1 MKFDP
6 NKWALPLGVLG
17 VVFFLFSLPDR
28 WLDHDEAMLG
38 EASYWW
44 WKLGYYRSILHYG
57 LPNGWDEVQYS
68 THKAFVLLGSGM
80 ISIFGWSL
88 SVLRIVPLFFA
99 GMITWLVQKY
109 LHNHF
114 GSDRQW
120 TGWVLTLFFFQ
131 AMFFMAAYRFRPETM
146 LMTFGFINFWLLD
159 TYFKTGKFK
168 YVVLAGICAGLG
180 LFTHLNGAAYAGA
193 GGLLLWSRK
202 KFGPSVVY
210 GILGIAFGSLYLHN
224 MLGQGQFEEFLTQYR
239 QNPNLSEA
247 DWHWYSPIV
256 KAFSE
261 HLRFFHSAREV
272 STSLLLLTALIGSWK
287 ILKEKC
293 SSLLRYFLFTILILG
308 ALSRQT
314 PIYYMIYLP
323 FIVVIISVHVHR
335 WTSLSN
341 TWKGATLFFLGG
353 FLLINAYFSWNLM
366 SRRTDTAART
376 AEMVAS
382 IPVGSSILG
391 PTSLLFNALDEG
403 YEIRSFK
410 SFKFL
415 VRNYPDYPDTY
426 EGLVDF
432 LDDTAPDYIILDH
445 IDYNQDEF
453 GDFRD
458 PSELTMNESIGSFQ
472 VTEIHEDWTLLQR
485 MP

>member
-1 MKFDP
+1 MKWDL
-6 NKWALPLGVLG
+6 NKWAPLLAFLGVLFF
-17 VVFFLFSLPDR
+17 VVSLPYR
-28 WLDHDEAMLG
+28 WLDHDEAVLG
-38 EASYWW
+38 EHAYWW
-44 WKLGYYRSILHYG
+44 WKTGQYRSVLHYG
-57 LPNGWDEVQYS
+57 LPNGWDQLLYS
-68 THKAFVLLGSGM
+68 THKAFVLLGSAS

-88 SVLRIVPLFFA
+88 TALRGIPLFF
-99 GMITWLVQKY
+99 GIVVIFLVQKY
-109 LHNHF
+109 LRTEFEN
-114 GSDRQW
+114 DREYLYW
-120 TGWVLTLFFFQ
+120 PVTLFLFQ
-131 AMFFMAAYRFRPETM
+131 AMFFTAAYRFRPETM
-146 LMTFGFINFWLLD
+146 LMTFGFLNFWLLD
-159 TYFKTGKFK
+159 SYFKTGKFK

-202 KFGPSVVY
+202 KIGPSVAY

-224 MLGQGQFEEFLTQYR
+224 MLGPGQFEEFLAQYR

-247 DWHWYSPIV
+247 DWHWYSPMV
-256 KAFSE
+256 KALSE

-287 ILKEKC
+287 ILKEEC

-323 FIVVIISVHVHR
+323 FIVVIVSVHLHR

-341 TWKGATLFFLGG
+341 IWKGATLFFLAG
-353 FLLINAYFSWNLM
+353 FLLINSSFSWELI
-366 SRRTDTAART
+366 SRRTNTVART
-376 AEMVAS
+376 TEMVAS
-382 IPVGSSILG
+382 IPQGSSIVG

-426 EGLVDF
+426 EGLVNF

-458 PSELTMNESIGSFQ
+458 PSELTMSESVGSFQ
-472 VTEIHEDWTLLQR
+472 VTETHEDWTLLQR